1 MLERLTIQNYALI
14 ENLDIEFPDGLVIIT
29 GETGAGKSI
38 LLGAVSLLSG
48 GKVEPSVLRDDKK
61 NCVVEA
67 VFSSECGQTILRR
80 VISPSLR
87 SRFFID
93 DEPVPAARMGEVSA
107 SLFDVHTQH
116 SNLLL
121 GNADFQ
127 KQMLDA
133 FCGNSKLLE
142 EYKAESDTVRNI
154 AHALSVVKEKILQ
167 AENEFDSRRSDL
179 QKLEDAALVDGELEA
194 LEQEQKRLENANI
207 LKENSMLAVSLLDGT
222 ENSIVHN
229 LREAARNV
237 QKCASFAQELESL
250 VSRLE
255 SCRIECKDISSDL
268 EQFTEDIQASPI
280 RLRQVEERLGVLY
293 SLMKRYSCGSVE
305 ELVSLR
311 DSLKNSEA
319 GIGDLELERDRL
331 AKEMDVHYTNRSVLA
346 KKLTSRRTKGAEG
359 MQKRLLPKIRSL
371 EMPSS
376 ALAIE
381 VIDEG
386 LYTSDGQDRIRI
398 LFSANPNERM
408 VELDKVASGGELS
421 RIMLCFKS
429 LMANYM
435 KMPTMFF
442 DEIDV
447 GVSGSVAD
455 KMGQLIVEMGR
466 KMQVISITHLPQ
478 VASKGNAH
486 LLVSKG
492 TGADGRNTVHLKFLD
507 HEQRI
512 MEIARL
518 LSGEK
523 TTAQAIEN
531 AKVLLDTKN

>member
-142 EYKAESDTVRNI
+142 EYKAEYDTVRNI

-229 LREAARNV
+229 
-237 QKCASFAQELESL
+237 
-250 VSRLE
+250 
-255 SCRIECKDISSDL
+255 SSVIY
-268 EQFTEDIQASPI
+268 FI
-280 RLRQVEERLGVLY
+280 
-293 SLMKRYSCGSVE
+293 K
-305 ELVSLR
+305 
-311 DSLKNSEA
+311 
-319 GIGDLELERDRL
+319 
-331 AKEMDVHYTNRSVLA
+331 YT
-346 KKLTSRRTKGAEG
+346 
-359 MQKRLLPKIRSL
+359 
-371 EMPSS
+371 
-376 ALAIE
+376 
-381 VIDEG
+381 
-386 LYTSDGQDRIRI
+386 
-398 LFSANPNERM
+398 F
-408 VELDKVASGGELS
+408 
-421 RIMLCFKS
+421 
-429 LMANYM
+429 
-435 KMPTMFF
+435 
-442 DEIDV
+442 
-447 GVSGSVAD
+447 
-455 KMGQLIVEMGR
+455 
-466 KMQVISITHLPQ
+466 
-478 VASKGNAH
+478 
-486 LLVSKG
+486 
-492 TGADGRNTVHLKFLD
+492 
-507 HEQRI
+507 
-512 MEIARL
+512 
-518 LSGEK
+518 
-523 TTAQAIEN
+523 
-531 AKVLLDTKN
+531 